1 MGWKRPLL
9 LSFLAVLAA
18 GPVSAAEAVSLR
30 VGDVY
35 PAGHYMAKALVD
47 VWMEDVKAKLG
58 DQIDLKYFP
67 ASQLGKGPDLL
78 SLTRSGV
85 VDVGLIVPAFTPD
98 KLPLS
103 AVAELPGSFSE
114 GCEGTRAFWAMA
126 TGGGLLDKQ
135 EYEPNG
141 IHVLLALVLPPYQ
154 IFTRD
159 KIASMASFSG
169 QKLYSTGGAKDL
181 TVRALGAV
189 PVRMATADLYES
201 LSRGTIDGGIMAYGT
216 ALAYKIPEF
225 VHSATKG
232 ENFGSGVV
240 TYGISLDRW
249 NKLPEAVRAALD
261 EAGKAATQSACKTID
276 AGVGE
281 DMKKLGAAGVDLVA
295 MPQSDR
301 AAIDAAMA
309 KIGDEWAK
317 ELDGRGKPG
326 SEVLKAF
333 KEQLSAQN

>member
-1 MGWKRPLL
+1 MMRIGFRLAFLL
-9 LSFLAVLAA
+9 LGVALGRPA
-18 GPVSAAEAVSLR
+18 AAETVTLR

-35 PAGHYMAKALVD
+35 PAGHYMAEALVEN
-47 VWMEDVKAKLG
+47 WMDTVKVKLG
-58 DQIDLKYFP
+58 DQVDLQYFP

-78 SLTRSGV
+78 SLTQSGV

-103 AVAELPGSFSE
+103 AVAELPGSFSA
-114 GCEGTRAFWAMA
+114 GCEGTRAFWSLA
-126 TGGGLLDKQ
+126 TDGGLLDKEEFQ
-135 EYEPNG
+135 PNG

-154 IFTRD
+154 IFTRG
-159 KIASMASFSG
+159 KIEGVSSFAG
-169 QKLYSTGGAKDL
+169 QKFYSTGGAKDL

-189 PVRMATADLYES
+189 PVRMATAELYES

-232 ENFGSGVV
+232 ENFGAGVV

-249 NKLPEAVRAALD
+249 NKLPETVRAAFD
-261 EAGKAATQSACKTID
+261 EAGKAATENACKTID
-276 AGVGE
+276 ASVGE
-281 DMKKLGAAGVDLVA
+281 DMKKLEAAGVSLVA
-295 MPQSDR
+295 MPASDR
-301 AAIDAAMA
+301 DTIDAAMA

-333 KEQLSAQN
+333 HAQLSAD